1 MSDQKMK
8 NHVRSSEMD
17 LKKKEIWKTFDV
29 IARSYDITNRLLS
42 FGLDLYWR
50 KKVAHMVNDCNSVQ
64 SDSFDILDLATGT
77 GDVAISISKRMKNG
91 YRKIIGIDMAEK
103 MLEIGRKKVAIKGLS
118 DTIRLNREDATA
130 LTFEN
135 EAFDVAT
142 VAFGVRNFD
151 PLLSGLSEI
160 CRVLK
165 PGGTAIVL
173 EFSMPEN
180 SVIKFFYLMYQRYL
194 LPLIGGLF
202 SGNFKAYK
210 YLNNTVESFSYGEEF
225 CSKLRDSGFQT
236 IEINR
241 LCFGVATIYV
251 GKKNKD

>member
-1 MSDQKMK
+1 MK

-180 SVIKFFYLMYQRYL
+180 SVIKFFYLMYLRYL

>member
-29 IARSYDITNRLLS
+29 IAPSYDITNRLLS

-50 KKVAHMVNDCNSVQ
+50 KKVSHMVNKCNPNKSIT
-64 SDSFDILDLATGT
+64 FDILDLATGT
-77 GDVAISISKRMKNG
+77 GDVAISIAKRMTNG
-91 YRKIIGIDMAEK
+91 YRKIVGIDMAER
-103 MLEIGRKKVAIKGLS
+103 MLEIGRKKIALKGLS
-118 DTIRLNREDATA
+118 DTITLNREDATA
-130 LTFEN
+130 LTFKN
-135 EAFDVAT
+135 EMFDVAT

-151 PLLSGLSEI
+151 PLSGGLSEI

-173 EFSMPEN
+173 EFSMPEV
-180 SVIKFFYLMYQRYL
+180 SVIKFFYLMYLRYL

-225 CSKLRDSGFQT
+225 CSKLREAGFQT
-236 IEINR
+236 VDMNR
-241 LCFGVATIYV
+241 LCFGVATIYI
-251 GKKNKD
+251 GKKRK